1 MRWTDPAD
9 DLVQQTLLRAFA
21 RRDQLR
27 CPSKFR
33 SWLGSIAVNEV
44 RMFRRAARATVSLD
58 ELPNFE
64 FADRGP
70 SPFVRCEQVE
80 RQSCL
85 RAGIASLA
93 APDRTAIQ
101 LVDFKGLSYSEAAGL
116 MTVSL
121 AAFKSTHHRALQRL
135 GHAVRA
141 TRQAGGERLA
151 RAA

>member
-1 MRWTDPAD
+1 MRGDDSAD

-21 RRDQLR
+21 CRHQLR

-33 SWLGSIAVNEV
+33 GWLGSIAVNEI

-58 ELPNFE
+58 ESPKLD

-70 SPFVRCEQVE
+70 SAFVRCEQFE

-85 RAGIASLA
+85 QAGIASLA
-93 APDRTAIQ
+93 APHRIAIQ
-101 LVDFKGLSYSEAAGL
+101 LVDIKGLSYSEAAGV

-121 AAFKSTHHRALQRL
+121 AAFKSTHHRALHRL
-135 GHAVRA
+135 GHAVRS
-141 TRQAGGERLA
+141 TMELPQAA
-151 RAA
+151 